1 MPKLPDVPEPM
12 LARPADRLPV
22 GAGWSYEVK
31 RAGYRCL
38 VLKVGDA
45 VTLRSRNAN
54 NLTATYPA
62 VATAIRT
69 LRTQRAILD
78 GEIVALDGEGRPSFQ
93 ALQHRTK
100 RTGYVHVFYAFDC
113 STRA

>member
-62 VATAIRT
+62 VATAI
-69 LRTQRAILD
+69 LD

-100 RTGYVHVFYAFDC
+100 RTGYVHVLYAFDC